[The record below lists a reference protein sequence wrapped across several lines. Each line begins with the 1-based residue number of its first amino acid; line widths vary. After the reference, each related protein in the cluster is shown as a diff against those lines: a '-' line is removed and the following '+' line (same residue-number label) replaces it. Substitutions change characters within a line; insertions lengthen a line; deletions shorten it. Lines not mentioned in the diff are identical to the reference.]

1 MKNLEDM
8 YCKHFVLIFFLL
20 ASLKCVAQE
29 AVRLNIKLYPI
40 QTLSVPSNNS
50 FVNSAENRTSTVV
63 SDAKFIQVSSLSGF
77 QVTMHREV
85 YDAKKKRF
93 AGENRYND
101 EYALIDKRKGGIDE
115 KIAINNN
122 FLPGDDV
129 QNTNQDSNHVY
140 HTLVYTII
148 SQ

>member
-1 MKNLEDM
+1 M

-20 ASLKCVAQE
+20 ASLNCFAQKT
-29 AVRLNIKLYPI
+29 VRLNIKLYPI

-50 FVNSAENRTSTVV
+50 SVNLSENKTSAVV
-63 SDAKFIQVSSLSGF
+63 SNARFIQVSSLSGF
-77 QVTMHREV
+77 QVKMHREI
-85 YDAKKKRF
+85 YDAKKKAF
-93 AGENRYND
+93 AGENMSNE

-115 KIAINNN
+115 KIVINNN
-122 FLPGDDV
+122 FLPGDNV
-129 QNTNQDSNHVY
+129 KNINLDSNYIY

>member
-20 ASLKCVAQE
+20 ASLKCLAQE

-40 QTLSVPSNNS
+40 QTISVPSNNS
-50 FVNSAENRTSTVV
+50 EAPVENKTSVV
-63 SDAKFIQVSSLSGF
+63 SESRYIKVSSLSGF
-77 QVTMHREV
+77 QVKMHKEV
-85 YDAKKKRF
+85 YNAEKKAFTR
-93 AGENRYND
+93 ENNNNG
-101 EYALIDKRKGGIDE
+101 YAIIDQRKGGIDE
-115 KIAINNN
+115 RIAIDSN
-122 FLPGDDV
+122 FLSGNEV
-129 QNTNQDSNHVY
+129 EKINSESNSIY

>member
-1 MKNLEDM
+1 M
-8 YCKHFVLIFFLL
+8 YCKHLILIFFLF

-50 FVNSAENRTSTVV
+50 EALAENKTSFI
-63 SDAKFIQVSSLSGF
+63 SDAKYIKVSSLSGF
-77 QVTMHREV
+77 QVKMQQQLYNAE
-85 YDAKKKRF
+85 KKAF
-93 AGENRYND
+93 AAENDYPK
-101 EYALIDKRKGGIDE
+101 EYALIDKRRGVIDE

-122 FLPGDDV
+122 FLSGDHV
-129 QNTNQDSNHVY
+129 KKINQDSNSIY

>member
-1 MKNLEDM
+1 M
-8 YCKHFVLIFFLL
+8 YRKHFILIFFLF
-20 ASLKCVAQE
+20 ASLKCFAQE

-50 FVNSAENRTSTVV
+50 VDIAENRTATVG
-63 SDAKFIQVSSLSGF
+63 SDAKFIKVSSLSGF
-77 QVTMHREV
+77 QVKMHREI
-85 YDAKKKRF
+85 YNAEKKTF
-93 AGENRYND
+93 ARENQSHK

-115 KIAINNN
+115 KIAISNN
-122 FLPGDDV
+122 FLPGEEV
-129 QNTNQDSNHVY
+129 KNINPESNNIY